1 MTTPQRLDAALKA
14 ADDAFFD
21 ALLKQDVPALEQVL
35 TEDFLMVD
43 IASGGVHTRA
53 DFLGAVEAGM
63 VTFQSIQRFHDESRV
78 RDLGETGGVVV
89 GRTQMGFLAP
99 DGTQL
104 DAASRYTHVFR
115 NDSGR
120 WRLFSAQG
128 TPIADPPTA

>member
-1 MTTPQRLDAALKA
+1 MNTPSTLDAALKA

-21 ALLKQDVPALEQVL
+21 ALLEQDVAALEQAL
-35 TEDFLMVD
+35 TEDFLIVD

-53 DFLGAVEAGM
+53 DFLGAIEAGM
-63 VTFQSIQRFHDESRV
+63 VTFQSIQRFHDEARI
-78 RDLGETGGVVV
+78 RELGETGGVVV

-115 NDSGR
+115 NDGGR

-128 TPIADPPTA
+128 TPIADPAA